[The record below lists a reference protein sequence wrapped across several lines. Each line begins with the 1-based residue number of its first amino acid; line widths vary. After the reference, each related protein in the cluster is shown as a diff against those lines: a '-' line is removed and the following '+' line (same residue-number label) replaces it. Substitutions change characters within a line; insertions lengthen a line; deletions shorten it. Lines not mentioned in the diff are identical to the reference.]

1 MGNCQSPPASE
12 PVPAESATSAVAADT
27 SETVAA
33 SAAEASPVATDAK
46 SFGGRCP
53 TDAKFATMCLYAGQE
68 PDPNTGARTTPI
80 TMSTGFVFKDSED
93 AAAKFALQAFGPIY
107 TRITNP
113 TAEAL
118 EKKIA
123 ALEGGMAALAVSSGH
138 AAQLL
143 AFSNLLQSGDHFVTT
158 DKLYGG
164 SVTQFGRQFKQF
176 GWEVTFCPYDD
187 YDGIEKAFTDKTKA
201 LYCEAIANP
210 GGLVVDLKK
219 LAEIAHK
226 KGVPLIVDNT
236 TATPYLVRP
245 FEHGADIIVHSATKG
260 LCGHGNA
267 MGGFIVEKGDFDWGS
282 GKFPIISE
290 PCDSYHGMKMYEV
303 FGKDGPVAD
312 MFGTKGKTGLAFI
325 IAARTLGL
333 RDMGMCI
340 SPFNAFLISM
350 GMETLP
356 LRMQKHVDN
365 TLAVAKFLEKHEKVS
380 WVRYGGLSSDKSYN
394 LHQTYCPKGAGA
406 LFTFGLKGGYSAGKK
421 LVDSVKMISL
431 VANLGDSRTLIA
443 HPASMM
449 HSQLTEEQRQA
460 AGAETETIRISI
472 GIEDE
477 EDIIADLTQALKSC

>member
-1 MGNCQSPPASE
+1 M
-12 PVPAESATSAVAADT
+12 AEK
-27 SETVAA
+27 
-33 SAAEASPVATDAK
+33 P
-46 SFGGRCP
+46 FGGRCP
-53 TDAKFATMCLYAGQE
+53 DNAGFATKCLYAGQE
-68 PDPNTGARTTPI
+68 PDPTTGARTVPI
-80 TMSTGFVFKDSED
+80 TMSTGFVFRDSDD

-113 TAEAL
+113 TADAL

-123 ALEGGMAALAVSSGH
+123 ALEGGMAALAVSCGH

-143 AFSNLLQSGDHFVTT
+143 CFSNIMQAGDHFVSTN
-158 DKLYGG
+158 KLYGG

-176 GWEVTFCPYDD
+176 GWDVTFCGHDD
-187 YDGIEKAFTDKTKA
+187 YDGIEKAITDKTKA
-201 LYCEAIANP
+201 VYCESIANP
-210 GGLVVDLKK
+210 GGLMMDLAK

-226 KGVPLIVDNT
+226 HGLPLIVDNT

-245 FEHGADIIVHSATKG
+245 FEHGADIVVHSATKALG
-260 LCGHGNA
+260 GHGNA
-267 MGGFIVEKGDFDWGS
+267 MGGFIVEKGDFDWAAS

-290 PCDSYHGMKMYEV
+290 PCDSYHGLKIYEA
-303 FGKDGPVAD
+303 FGKDGPVAE
-312 MFGTKGKTGLAFI
+312 MFGTKGKTGLAFV

-356 LRMQKHVDN
+356 LRMQKHCSNALEVAAF
-365 TLAVAKFLEKHEKVS
+365 LASHEKVS
-380 WVRYGGLSSDKSYN
+380 WVRYAGLPSDAGHA
-394 LHQTYCPKGAGA
+394 LHRQYCPKGAGS
-406 LFTFGLKGGYSAGKK
+406 LFTFGMKGGYPAGKK

-472 GIEDE
+472 GIEDA
-477 EDIIADLTQALKSC
+477 EDIISDLKAALETC